1 MSYRR
6 DFDRDGERLRVQARH
21 QGEDRFHIVVGDR
34 SFDSRARLLPDG
46 RVRFSVGEETFE
58 VVAGDAGPHDL
69 HVRLDGRTY
78 TLLSHRGRIGTKTE
92 AAADGIVRAPM
103 TGTVLAI
110 HVEDGQSVAEGDT
123 VAVISAMKMERK
135 LRADRTGTVADVS
148 VVEGDSVEQGALILR
163 VE

>member
-1 MSYRR
+1 
-6 DFDRDGERLRVQARH
+6 
-21 QGEDRFHIVVGDR
+21 
-34 SFDSRARLLPDG
+34 
-46 RVRFSVGEETFE
+46 
-58 VVAGDAGPHDL
+58 
-69 HVRLDGRTY
+69 
-78 TLLSHRGRIGTKTE
+78 
-92 AAADGIVRAPM
+92 M